1 MGCAPTAQSINED
14 SLTGTRHQATRPH
27 DAAVGVAGVAEDAA
41 VAAAD
46 QPERAR
52 CTVLILAAPLDA
64 VRRPVPVA
72 LGIGKQVGIGRRAA
86 VPVVGGQ
93 QLYAHI

>member
-1 MGCAPTAQSINED
+1 
-14 SLTGTRHQATRPH
+14 RPH

-93 QLYAHI
+93 QLYAHIRRENPAVAAGMLQIGATLRRGI